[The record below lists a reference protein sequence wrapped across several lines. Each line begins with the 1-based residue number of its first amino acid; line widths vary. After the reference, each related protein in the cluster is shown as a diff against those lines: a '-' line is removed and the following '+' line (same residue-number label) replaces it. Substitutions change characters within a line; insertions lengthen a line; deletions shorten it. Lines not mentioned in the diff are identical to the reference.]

1 MERSIKSAERTLR
14 LLEFFSRRQ
23 KRLCVSEVAQG
34 LAIPQPSASVLLAN
48 LARIGYLEYD
58 RIDRSYAPT
67 IRVALLGCWIGAR
80 AGGGGP
86 SLASQFDE
94 LHRDVGEDCLV
105 GIQNGAFVQIVYARG
120 GRNDILSIDSGR
132 MYSLTSTAMGRALLA
147 LKSDSEIVLL
157 MRRCNAEL
165 ESRFRVGESSF
176 LALVQEVRRNR
187 YATLTGNFIPGL
199 MSIAVVVQ
207 SRMGS
212 VPFGITFIGPID
224 RMKAKQALIVQRLLA
239 FQTAAQDSDGVLR
252 AQGEYTSRLSDLP
265 RDQEFLTSH
274 PQT

>member
-23 KRLCVSEVAQG
+23 KRLSVNEVAQG
-34 LAIPQPSASVLLAN
+34 LAIPQPSASMLLAN

-67 IRVALLGCWIGAR
+67 IRVALLGCWIGA
-80 AGGGGP
+80 GGGGP

-105 GIQNGAFVQIVYARG
+105 GIQNGAFAQIVYARG

-132 MYSLTSTAMGRALLA
+132 VYSLISTAMGRALLA
-147 LKSDSEIVLL
+147 LKSDTEVVLL
-157 MRRCNAEL
+157 VRRCNAEPQSSL
-165 ESRFRVGESSF
+165 RVSESSF
-176 LALVQEVRRNR
+176 LALVQEVRRKG
-187 YATLTGNFIPGL
+187 YATAAGSFMPGL

-224 RMKAKQALIVQRLLA
+224 RIKAKHDLIVQRLIA

-252 AQGEYTSRLSDLP
+252 AQGERSSRLADLP
-265 RDQEFLTSH
+265 RDHEFLTSH
-274 PQT
+274 PQRV